1 MTERGEDTMPKS
13 MTADRDA
20 IFWDRMAKRYEGH
33 TKRLAAMYDEMVRR
47 ILRELGPDDSVLDIG
62 TGTGEIPL
70 RICHAV
76 SGVDAV
82 DASREM
88 ISIARDNAR
97 LRGARNVTFSVHNS
111 YNLPFRDET
120 FDAVIVSNL
129 LHIVEHPADVLTEAR
144 RVLKADGRLIAPT
157 YVGRESVRARIFSWV
172 LKRTGHPVYTRFTSR
187 SLRALLERSGFAVTD
202 QALLKNILPVSFIVA
217 RKHDAPPPDA

>member
-1 MTERGEDTMPKS
+1 MPKT

-20 IFWDRMAKRYEGH
+20 IFWDRMAKRYDRH
-33 TKRLAAMYDEMVRR
+33 TKRLGAMYDEMVRR
-47 ILRELGPDDSVLDIG
+47 ILLELGPGDDVLDVG
-62 TGTGEIPL
+62 TGTGEVSL

-76 SGVDAV
+76 SRVEAV

-88 ISIARDNAR
+88 IAVARDNAK

-111 YNLPFRDET
+111 YNLPFRDGT

-129 LHIVEHPADVLTEAR
+129 LHIVEHPADVLAEAR

-187 SLRALLERSGFAVTD
+187 SLRALIERSGFEVAD

-217 RKHDAPPPDA
+217 RRRAAPPQDA

>member
-1 MTERGEDTMPKS
+1 MSKI

-20 IFWDRMAKRYEGH
+20 IFWDSAAKRYDRQ

-47 ILRELGPDDSVLDIG
+47 ILQELAPGDNVLDVG

-76 SGVDAV
+76 SRLEAV

-88 ISIARDNAR
+88 IAVARDNAK

-111 YNLPFRDET
+111 YNLPFRDGT

-129 LHIVEHPADVLTEAR
+129 LHIVEHPADVLAEAR
-144 RVLKADGRLIAPT
+144 RVLKTDGRLIAPT

-187 SLRALLERSGFAVTD
+187 SLRALVERSGFEVAD
-202 QALLKNILPVSFIVA
+202 QTLLKNILPVSFIVA
-217 RKHDAPPPDA
+217 RKAGSGQPA

>member
-1 MTERGEDTMPKS
+1 MPKT

-20 IFWDRMAKRYEGH
+20 IFWDSAAKRYDRQ

-47 ILRELGPDDSVLDIG
+47 ILQELAPGDNVLDVG
-62 TGTGEIPL
+62 TGPGEIPL

-76 SGVDAV
+76 SRLEAV

-88 ISIARDNAR
+88 IAVARDNAK

-111 YNLPFRDET
+111 YNLPFRDGT

-129 LHIVEHPADVLTEAR
+129 LHIVEHPADVLAEAR
-144 RVLKADGRLIAPT
+144 RVLKTDGRLIAPT

-187 SLRALLERSGFAVTD
+187 SLRALIERSGFDVAD

-217 RKHDAPPPDA
+217 RKAGATPEG

>member
-1 MTERGEDTMPKS
+1 MPKT

-20 IFWDRMAKRYEGH
+20 IFWDSAAKRYDRQ

-47 ILRELGPDDSVLDIG
+47 ILQELAPGDNVLDVG

-76 SGVDAV
+76 SRLEAV

-88 ISIARDNAR
+88 IAVARDNAK

-111 YNLPFRDET
+111 YNLPFRDGT

-129 LHIVEHPADVLTEAR
+129 LHIVEHPADVLAEAR
-144 RVLKADGRLIAPT
+144 RVLKTDGRLIAPT

-187 SLRALLERSGFAVTD
+187 SLRALIERSGFDVAD

-217 RKHDAPPPDA
+217 RKAGATPEG

>member
-1 MTERGEDTMPKS
+1 MPKT

-20 IFWDRMAKRYEGH
+20 IFWDSAAKRYDRQ

-47 ILRELGPDDSVLDIG
+47 ILQELAPGDNVLDVG

-76 SGVDAV
+76 SRLEAV

-88 ISIARDNAR
+88 IAIARDNAK

-111 YNLPFRDET
+111 YNLPFRDGT

-129 LHIVEHPADVLTEAR
+129 LHIVEHPADVLAEAR

-187 SLRALLERSGFAVTD
+187 SLRALIERSGFDVAD

-217 RKHDAPPPDA
+217 RKAGA

>member
-1 MTERGEDTMPKS
+1 MPKT

-20 IFWDRMAKRYEGH
+20 IFWDSAAKRYDRQ

-47 ILRELGPDDSVLDIG
+47 ILQELAPGDNVLDVG

-76 SGVDAV
+76 SRLEAV

-88 ISIARDNAR
+88 IAVARDNAK

-111 YNLPFRDET
+111 YNLPFRDGT

-129 LHIVEHPADVLTEAR
+129 LHIVEHPADVLAEAR
-144 RVLKADGRLIAPT
+144 RVLKTDGRLIAPT

-187 SLRALLERSGFAVTD
+187 SLRALVERSGFEVAD

-217 RKHDAPPPDA
+217 RKAGATPEG

>member
-1 MTERGEDTMPKS
+1 MPKT

-20 IFWDRMAKRYEGH
+20 IFWDSAAKRYDRQ

-47 ILRELGPDDSVLDIG
+47 ILQELAPGDNVLDVG

-76 SGVDAV
+76 SRLEAV

-88 ISIARDNAR
+88 IAVARDNAK

-111 YNLPFRDET
+111 YNLPFRDGT

-129 LHIVEHPADVLTEAR
+129 LHIVEHPADVLAEAR
-144 RVLKADGRLIAPT
+144 RVLKTDGRLIAPT

-187 SLRALLERSGFAVTD
+187 SLRALVERSGFEVAD

-217 RKHDAPPPDA
+217 RKAGA

>member
-1 MTERGEDTMPKS
+1 MPKT

-20 IFWDRMAKRYEGH
+20 IFWDSAAKRYDRQ

-47 ILRELGPDDSVLDIG
+47 ILQELAPGDNVLDVG

-76 SGVDAV
+76 SRLEAV

-88 ISIARDNAR
+88 IAVARDNAK

-111 YNLPFRDET
+111 YNLPFRDGT

-129 LHIVEHPADVLTEAR
+129 LHIVEHPADVLAEAR

-187 SLRALLERSGFAVTD
+187 SLRALIERSGFDVAD

-217 RKHDAPPPDA
+217 RKAGATPEG

>member
-1 MTERGEDTMPKS
+1 MPKT

-20 IFWDRMAKRYEGH
+20 IFRDSAAKRYDRQ

-47 ILRELGPDDSVLDIG
+47 ILQELAPGDNVLDVG

-76 SGVDAV
+76 SRLEAV

-88 ISIARDNAR
+88 IAVARDNAK

-111 YNLPFRDET
+111 YNLPFRDGT

-129 LHIVEHPADVLTEAR
+129 LHIVEHPADVLAEAR
-144 RVLKADGRLIAPT
+144 RVLKTDGRLIAPT

-187 SLRALLERSGFAVTD
+187 SLRALIERSGFDVAD

-217 RKHDAPPPDA
+217 RKAGATPEG